1 MQSKGFIRVIT
12 VLLVLVCLFY
22 LSFSFVTNSV
32 ENEAA
37 DKAAQLARTEALKKS
52 KDVNSEIYK
61 AAYDSVYNKAYAKN
75 LKDVGQEEVYLWY
88 TYNQVREKQI
98 GLGLDLKGGM
108 TVTLQINVADIVR
121 AKATNPLDA
130 KLNEALEY
138 ASKNPGNDFVGAFA
152 KKYEELVPGVRLSQK
167 FNTVEGVNANDD
179 SAKVEGVLREK
190 ARTDISR
197 SVNLLRERIDRFGV
211 IAPNIKEMQ
220 REGQI
225 LMELPG
231 VKEPERV
238 YKLIQTSARLEFYAT
253 YTVDKVQG
261 AFLQLS
267 EDVAAGNAHV
277 AEVAT
282 EVATEGKAGRRRKDG
297 CAAPL
302 VARQDGGYCYRK
314 QENGRKGSAGYRL
327 CGWRLCGCR

>member
-32 ENEAA
+32 ENDAAANAAKFAATEAA
-37 DKAAQLARTEALKKS
+37 KINKDKASDAYR
-52 KDVNSEIYK
+52 N
-61 AAYDSVYNKAYAKN
+61 AYDSIYDRAYARN
-75 LKDVGQEEVYLWY
+75 LKDVGQEKVYMWY

-108 TVTLQINVADIVR
+108 TVTLQISVADIVR
-121 AKATNPLDA
+121 SKAQNPLDA
-130 KLNEALEY
+130 KLNEALAF
-138 ASKNPGNDFVGAFA
+138 ASQNAGDDFVGAFC
-152 KKYEELVPGVRLSQK
+152 KKYEELVPGVRLAQK
-167 FNTVEGVNANDD
+167 FITVEGVNANDNN
-179 SAKVEGVLREK
+179 SKVEGILREK
-190 ARTDISR
+190 TRTDVSR

-253 YTVDKVQG
+253 YDARNLQS
-261 AFLQLS
+261 AFMALS
-267 EDVAAGNAHV
+267 SE
-277 AEVAT
+277 
-282 EVATEGKAGRRRKDG
+282 
-297 CAAPL
+297 
-302 VARQDGGYCYRK
+302 
-314 QENGRKGSAGYRL
+314 
-327 CGWRLCGCR
+327 

>member
-1 MQSKGFIRVIT
+1 MSQKCGKR
-12 VLLVLVCLFY
+12 
-22 LSFSFVTNSV
+22 LS
-32 ENEAA
+32 
-37 DKAAQLARTEALKKS
+37 KKS

-179 SAKVEGVLREK
+179 NARDVKDVLRGNHLLEGESRSRDGLLVPPFPALRVVRVPIGVLLP
-190 ARTDISR
+190 DVGISLR
-197 SVNLLRERIDRFGV
+197 VVNPVRCRVVFPKKVSLRLDEQVQFV
-211 IAPNIKEMQ
+211 I
-220 REGQI
+220 RH
-225 LMELPG
+225 
-231 VKEPERV
+231 
-238 YKLIQTSARLEFYAT
+238 
-253 YTVDKVQG
+253 
-261 AFLQLS
+261 
-267 EDVAAGNAHV
+267 EDVHILRDLAGVVVHV
-277 AEVAT
+277 PSPEHL
-282 EVATEGKAGRRRKDG
+282 EPWFLGKNFLK
-297 CAAPL
+297 
-302 VARQDGGYCYRK
+302 V
-314 QENGRKGSAGYRL
+314 
-327 CGWRLCGCR
+327 

>member
-1 MQSKGFIRVIT
+1 MSKSFQLEIINVYLQAEKTAKNFKSNINLQKQMQSKGFIRVIA

-179 SAKVEGVLREK
+179 NAKVEGVLREK

-197 SVNLLRERIDRFGV
+197 SVNLLRESS
-211 IAPNIKEMQ
+211 P
-220 REGQI
+220 
-225 LMELPG
+225 
-231 VKEPERV
+231 
-238 YKLIQTSARLEFYAT
+238 S
-253 YTVDKVQG
+253 
-261 AFLQLS
+261 
-267 EDVAAGNAHV
+267 
-277 AEVAT
+277 
-282 EVATEGKAGRRRKDG
+282 
-297 CAAPL
+297 
-302 VARQDGGYCYRK
+302 
-314 QENGRKGSAGYRL
+314 
-327 CGWRLCGCR
+327 